1 MTHNR
6 QTVLERTMLKPYYLL
21 DARFF
26 LFLLL
31 LFSAA
36 LLAALPE
43 ESEHKLSVIIN
54 EINSKH
60 TYAELYFNEAQDI
73 SGWTLALNRID
84 RGTGDQITC
93 DLSDSYPHGTY
104 LLITNNR
111 SQLMNSF
118 DELDKTLIIECQDL
132 DFHSNSNEVILLDDN
147 DNVVHYFRAWQAN
160 ENHRAWPYDDD
171 DFTTI
176 VDDDFSGAYESWCT
190 TTDGDESSPV
200 WKENCDPTPGGS
212 NTDDDPVLQLSHIEI
227 SHPPTGLTCAPV
239 TLDFTA
245 CADSTCDAH
254 YDGGVEFVLQKN
266 GSYYATISIPSGNS
280 TATTSLRHTVVG
292 DVTLSLASDDYGC
305 TAANCLITFIDSGFL
320 LDMPES
326 SPAYTAATGTIQ
338 AVKADPNDPQS
349 CAAYDGFSGDYTLDF
364 SFSYDAPTGGGR
376 QPELNGV
383 PLAEYDSTTPL
394 TLTFS
399 EAQATADL
407 SLDYEDAG
415 RIALYARYTGNIG
428 TEDEGLEMIHLVSAG
443 NRETVFYPTALR
455 VSTYTIAEDGTAE
468 DPLDYGGSPDSSP
481 VWVAGMPFHMLVEA
495 GVDDAGSFLSTPNF
509 NSPNIQVSTTWWDS
523 SSTGWID
530 EGIVDVPSFDM
541 LSGEHW
547 LVDDDMPLQS
557 IREVGA
563 FVLSVDT
570 PGDYLGIP
578 LSLSASTTVGRF
590 IPDHFT
596 ITTQIGFGCD
606 DNNFTYAGITS
617 EDSNV
622 FTKEGEVFPIEFTLT
637 ARSALG
643 NRTENYRDDFARG
656 VSLTLGSWL
665 DEDTQTSPEHG
676 EFNLQSHDLPAADFI
691 NGAIEEKTLDLQYLF
706 YAEGG
711 PQEILVSFD
720 AEEIEGD
727 GVDGR
732 LFDPDTAFRFLL
744 GRLRLHNAH
753 GPEILPLN
761 MPVSIE
767 SYENGFYS
775 PNKNDT
781 CSILTVADHIK
792 LPDLVIDASPEELN
806 FLGEGK
812 LALSLS
818 SDGATGSADVES
830 NIVGEFPWLSYPWG
844 CEDAEGEA
852 CARIT
857 FGIYQGSDRKIYM
870 RERY

>member
-1 MTHNR
+1 MIKQGHQAVMSR
-6 QTVLERTMLKPYYLL
+6 PDPGFFTVKYAFLSIACFLFVLLPARAIAVPPVSSFAGDVVINEIHRGDDSEPSFVELYFNNDANIDDWTLISNGPGGAATASYPLSGSYNQGTFHVESGVYLDWHPQQLEVYLL
-21 DARFF
+21 DANGHLVHFVSMWHSGNQGNNGVYGNTTNIPSEVLTNLNPIGSQTNYCAGIDGHADRDDGQW
-26 LFLLL
+26 
-31 LFSAA
+31 SAC
-36 LLAALPE
+36 E
-43 ESEHKLSVIIN
+43 
-54 EINSKH
+54 
-60 TYAELYFNEAQDI
+60 
-73 SGWTLALNRID
+73 
-84 RGTGDQITC
+84 
-93 DLSDSYPHGTY
+93 
-104 LLITNNR
+104 
-111 SQLMNSF
+111 
-118 DELDKTLIIECQDL
+118 
-132 DFHSNSNEVILLDDN
+132 
-147 DNVVHYFRAWQAN
+147 
-160 ENHRAWPYDDD
+160 
-171 DFTTI
+171 
-176 VDDDFSGAYESWCT
+176 
-190 TTDGDESSPV
+190 
-200 WKENCDPTPGGS
+200 PTPGSS
-212 NTDDDPVLQLSHIEI
+212 NSGDTDPVIELHHIRI
-227 SHPPTGLTCAPV
+227 SHPATGLTCAPV
-239 TLDFTA
+239 TLVFTA

-254 YDGGVEFVLQKN
+254 YDGGVDFDLQKN
-266 GSYYATISIPSGNS
+266 GSYYATISIPPGNS
-280 TATTSLRHTVVG
+280 TTMSSLRHTLAG
-292 DVTLSLASDDYGC
+292 DVTLSLASVDYQC
-305 TAANCLITFIDSGFL
+305 TETDCLITFLDSGFL
-320 LDMPES
+320 LNMLES

-338 AVKADPNDPQS
+338 AVKADPNDLQS
-349 CAAYDGFSGDYTLDF
+349 CAVYDGFSGDYTLDF
-364 SFSYDAPTGGGR
+364 SFSYEAPTEGGR

-394 TLTFS
+394 ILTFS

-509 NSPNIQVSTTWWDS
+509 NSSNIQVSTTWWDS

-530 EGIVDVPSFDM
+530 EGIVGVPSFDM

-547 LVDDDMPLQS
+547 LVNDDMPLQS
-557 IREVGA
+557 ISEVGA

-622 FTKEGEVFPIEFTLT
+622 FTKEGEVFPLEFTLT

-781 CSILTVADHIK
+781 CSMLTVADHIK